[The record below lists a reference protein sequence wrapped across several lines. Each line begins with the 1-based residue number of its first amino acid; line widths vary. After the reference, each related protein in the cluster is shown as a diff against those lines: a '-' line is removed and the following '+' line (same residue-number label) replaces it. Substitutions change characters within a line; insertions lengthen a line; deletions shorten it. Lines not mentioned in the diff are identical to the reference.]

1 MSATD
6 NKTLPKKEETIIQD
20 TQKLID
26 YMTNLSMLMLDM
38 DKDKLYKT
46 ISSSENI
53 ELIKKFIQ
61 IESNRVI
68 CISKNE
74 EENSMKPEFFID
86 SKLEDK
92 GIHTSTII
100 FIKKNPTINCK
111 SNKTIKNDL
120 QILDFSN
127 NDGNN
132 NDIFLYMQNY
142 LQTAFNPLFDSY
154 QEKASADT
162 SNTSSI
168 KQGTYNNVKSKV
180 NELVVLLNQAQK
192 TSDIPTIKLECEPEL
207 KKKMDEIREK
217 KKTRTNC

>member
-6 NKTLPKKEETIIQD
+6 TKTPKKEETIIQD

-46 ISSSENI
+46 ISSSDNI

-192 TSDIPTIKLECEPEL
+192 TSDIPTIKL
-207 KKKMDEIREK
+207 
-217 KKTRTNC
+217 

>member
-6 NKTLPKKEETIIQD
+6 TKTPKKEETIIQD
-20 TQKLID
+20 SQKLID

-46 ISSSENI
+46 ISSSDNI

-100 FIKKNPTINCK
+100 FI
-111 SNKTIKNDL
+111 S
-120 QILDFSN
+120 
-127 NDGNN
+127 
-132 NDIFLYMQNY
+132 
-142 LQTAFNPLFDSY
+142 
-154 QEKASADT
+154 
-162 SNTSSI
+162 
-168 KQGTYNNVKSKV
+168 
-180 NELVVLLNQAQK
+180 
-192 TSDIPTIKLECEPEL
+192 
-207 KKKMDEIREK
+207 
-217 KKTRTNC
+217 